1 MSDDKKSSNSTNEN
15 IKVFNGELFVNNN
28 TNDIDYETNNNSLR
42 KSTSN
47 SIGGSLSNN
56 IRGSMKSNQSNGERF
71 LTKSLMQ
78 DLRGS
83 TKKFSDK
90 KLEFDK
96 FKIKDIQNQINSS
109 QLSNNSNSNNNEED
123 FLANIKLPKNDNNQ
137 LKQIDVDDL
146 YEEVENIESEGNK
159 YEVEEPENNNNIYS
173 DKDEEMND
181 IININKLTKLNGH
194 FNKNKKNTKKFTDSK
209 INEIYEPLSL
219 RSSGGSACNSSHS
232 NNSNGNMNMIMNM
245 RSSKIFNKKE
255 KNSPDKDNN
264 DNNSGNIFHLDEGNL
279 SENENQNAISNIINN
294 EINENLE
301 NKKENMDSKE
311 KENKEIKENKEE
323 KERNEK
329 IAKIKDQNNEQKFIS
344 KNSINVSNKNIKNIN
359 FIDDDE
365 EDKKNIEMQLF
376 NLDSILS
383 EAEKE
388 AELKKKLNI
397 FPDFQNIMQTFEDS
411 SNEETTKINDNKGE
425 KKEEQKNINTEKVLD
440 NEKELLKNKDNETKF
455 EKDDGNKNELKKDNE
470 NEKELENDKKNKYE
484 NIFGKEKKKEIK
496 NEPLIE
502 KGTTKEM
509 EKEEYVFEKFG
520 KLGWECEK
528 CNNFNFESRT
538 ICNRCE
544 APKQPKSLEQIK
556 LENEQKSGEKKKKP
570 LIERKGDWQCPL
582 CHNLNFAFRVSCN
595 RCKLPKEMYLNYSMK
610 QKQQQKLN
618 ENIGNNI
625 NNINLQNN
633 FVPQIPTNQI
643 INNNAPQLIQN
654 QFNII
659 QCGYLPVYNPYFSQN
674 PFSQAP
680 QQNMSNIN
688 NMNNYKRKH
697 KFYKQ

>member
-28 TNDIDYETNNNSLR
+28 SNDIDYEPNSNSLR

-71 LTKSLMQ
+71 LTKSLMK

-96 FKIKDIQNQINSS
+96 FKIKDNQNLINNS

-146 YEEVENIESEGNK
+146 YEEVENMESEGNK
-159 YEVEEPENNNNIYS
+159 YEVEEQENNNIIDN
-173 DKDEEMND
+173 DKGEEMND
-181 IININKLTKLNGH
+181 IININKLTKLNEY

-209 INEIYEPLSL
+209 GNEIDEPTSL

-232 NNSNGNMNMIMNM
+232 NNSNGNISINMNM

-255 KNSPDKDNN
+255 KNLLDKDSN
-264 DNNSGNIFHLDEGNL
+264 DNNQGNIFHLDEGNL
-279 SENENQNAISNIINN
+279 SENENQNVDNNIINN
-294 EINENLE
+294 EINENIE
-301 NKKENMDSKE
+301 NKKENIDSKE
-311 KENKEIKENKEE
+311 KESKESKESKEE
-323 KERNEK
+323 RERNGK
-329 IAKIKDQNNEQKFIS
+329 IAKIRDQNNEQKFIS
-344 KNSINVSNKNIKNIN
+344 KNSIYIGNKNIKNIN

-388 AELKKKLNI
+388 VELKKKLNI
-397 FPDFQNIMQTFEDS
+397 FPDFQNIMQTFEES
-411 SNEETTKINDNKGE
+411 SNEEIPKINDNKGE
-425 KKEEQKNINTEKVLD
+425 KKEQKNIKNEKD
-440 NEKELLKNKDNETKF
+440 IENEKELLKGKDKKFEKEDDDENEFPKDN
-455 EKDDGNKNELKKDNE
+455 EKDDGNDYEKIF
-470 NEKELENDKKNKYE
+470 EKENGKKTKD
-484 NIFGKEKKKEIK
+484 
-496 NEPLIE
+496 EPLRKKWIM
-502 KGTTKEM
+502 KEM

-610 QKQQQKLN
+610 LKQQKIN
-618 ENIGNNI
+618 ENMGNNI
-625 NNINLQNN
+625 NNINMQNN
-633 FVPQIPTNQI
+633 FVPQIPNNQI

-659 QCGYLPVYNPYFSQN
+659 QCGYLPIYNPYFSQN
-674 PFSQAP
+674 LFSQSP

-688 NMNNYKRKH
+688 NINNFKRKH
-697 KFYKQ
+697 KFYNQ